1 MGFDRFKP
9 TKTELKD
16 FLDGLFFCYFCQMK
30 EDIKIPKV
38 DGVYV
43 AVVNEYNDIYKT
55 QDWNAYIINDK
66 DVDLEMV
73 LIVTSGYSEKKTTSV
88 FRKKIDVLPKKCYA
102 KIELMQEELFALNN
116 TFKVTFFEGNQ
127 MFDKTYLFRKNS
139 INLKAL
145 QSVPLMSVK
154 GVLVK

>member
-1 MGFDRFKP
+1 MK
-9 TKTELKD
+9 KD
-16 FLDGLFFCYFCQMK
+16 IQ
-30 EDIKIPKV
+30 IPKV
-38 DGVYV
+38 EDVYI

-66 DVDLEMV
+66 QVDLEMV
-73 LIVTSGYSEKKTTSV
+73 LIVTSGYSEKKITST
-88 FRKKIDVLPKKCYA
+88 FRKQLDVLPKKSYA

-116 TFKVTFFEGNQ
+116 SFKVSFFEGNA
-127 MFDKTYLFRKNS
+127 MFDKTYLFRENT

-145 QSVPLMSVK
+145 QPIPLMEAR